1 MRSRQQ
7 DTVFQLP
14 DLYHRALVDWQ
25 KRNFPDLRI
34 LMNGWEKYFPGETP
48 FVLNARLRD
57 TVLPPRASAQSANA
71 MNIEK
76 AGEMRGNMLYAA
88 LRIIKA
94 QASTELGSIQQ
105 HGETLA
111 QETNPKSQFAILRIM
126 AEELRHAYQMFWILC
141 ADSSWARGGAR
152 RLTFETLDELIE
164 MKTGAHVLD
173 AFNIPF
179 QDELDNVVFA
189 FSIDRVGKY
198 QLSMQK
204 QFSYAPMAR
213 SMAPML
219 EEESF
224 HLKTGAHLLS
234 RYVAQAATE
243 TGRWSLDEIQQR
255 INQWYPRA
263 ADMFGNPQGGDAAVY
278 FGFKTMRNS
287 DGLRLFRSEVARL
300 IKRLNRIALSAR
312 HPQLKLTQIEEQFD
326 GEPPLTLPADA
337 FFRARL
343 SSPELTHPVDIS
355 GRPLPACAYEAY
367 LHRHLS
373 PAFTDT
379 RFFHTYIA
387 NAGMASAGIE
397 TSRPVSQG
405 RL

>member
-1 MRSRQQ
+1 MSSKRH
-7 DTVFQLP
+7 DTFLQLP
-14 DLYHRALVDWQ
+14 IRYHRALVDWQ
-25 KRNFPDLRI
+25 KRNFPDLSI
-34 LMNGWEKYFPGETP
+34 LVKGWEKYFPGEAP
-48 FVLNARLRD
+48 FALNARLRE
-57 TVLPPRASAQSANA
+57 TVLPQRTSVQPS
-71 MNIEK
+71 IGLHFEK
-76 AGEMRGNMLYAA
+76 AGEMRGNMMYAA

-126 AEELRHAYQMFWILC
+126 AEELRHAYQMFWILSD
-141 ADSSWARGGAR
+141 DSSWARGGAR
-152 RLTFETLDELIE
+152 RLTCDTLEELIE

-189 FSIDRVGKY
+189 FLIDRVGKH

-204 QFSYAPMAR
+204 TFSYAPMAR

-243 TGRWSLDEIQQR
+243 TGRWSLEEIQRR

-263 ADMFGNPQGGDAAVY
+263 AEMFGNPQGGDAAVY

-300 IKRLNRIALSAR
+300 IKRLNRIALSAKY
-312 HPQLKLTQIEEQFD
+312 PQLKFSQIEEQFD
-326 GEPPLTLPADA
+326 GEPPLMLPADS

-343 SSPELTHPVDIS
+343 PSLELTNLVDLS
-355 GRPLPACAYEAY
+355 GRSVPASVYETY
-367 LHRHLS
+367 LRRHLS
-373 PAFTDT
+373 PAFTAT
-379 RFFHTYIA
+379 QFFHDYIA
-387 NAGMASAGIE
+387 SVGTRSSSSVA
-397 TSRPVSQG
+397 QG
-405 RL
+405 VL